1 MHGLSRALGR
11 IENAMAAAAVL
22 LLALVMLSVC
32 LEVFMRYA
40 LNSPLVW
47 VVELSEY
54 ALLYICFLGA
64 SWALRNGTHIRIDV
78 FLWAF
83 SDRWRRV
90 FGMAA
95 SVFGVCISLI
105 LVVWGLVV
113 TWDKFQSGAYKP
125 TVVEFPGW
133 IVVAI
138 IPIGAMVLGLRF
150 LHNLVGYATGEKVD
164 DSSFDVASE

>member
-1 MHGLSRALGR
+1 VHGLSRVLGR
-11 IENAMAAAAVL
+11 IENAMAAAAVT

-40 LNSPLVW
+40 LNSPLFW

-83 SDRWRRV
+83 DDRWRRR

-95 SVFGVCISLI
+95 SVFGICISSI
-105 LVVWGLVV
+105 LVIWGLVA

-138 IPIGAMVLGLRF
+138 IPLGALVLGLRF
-150 LHNLVGYATGEKVD
+150 FLDLVGYASGEKVD
-164 DSSFDVASE
+164 ETSYDVASE